1 MSNQGNAVTVSKA
14 KIAQFV
20 HDAAD
25 MEKREYILRGIAAKL
40 YEEAE
45 RLKSDADWDVRC
57 AEREVRDI
65 NDNISELNDKISKQ
79 KVELETAEINL
90 NNAEKKNK
98 MLLASKESKNF
109 ISRESELIK
118 KPENEEVYEEYKKK
132 LSEFK
137 TAPERP
143 KFFDGLLMAL
153 FMYMPLGLIC
163 TVTIICTIIWLVDKY
178 IFSKNLLKY
187 DLIYISVW

>member
-25 MEKREYILRGIAAKL
+25 MEKREYILRGIAPKL

-65 NDNISELNDKISKQ
+65 NDKISELNDKISKQ

-90 NNAEKKNK
+90 NNAEKRILKG
-98 MLLASKESKNF
+98 L
-109 ISRESELIK
+109 
-118 KPENEEVYEEYKKK
+118 NERFWQTYPEYKKVLADANK
-132 LSEFK
+132 K
-137 TAPERP
+137 
-143 KFFDGLLMAL
+143 AL
-153 FMYMPLGLIC
+153 EIRH
-163 TVTIICTIIWLVDKY
+163 K
-178 IFSKNLLKY
+178 KQ
-187 DLIYISVW
+187 